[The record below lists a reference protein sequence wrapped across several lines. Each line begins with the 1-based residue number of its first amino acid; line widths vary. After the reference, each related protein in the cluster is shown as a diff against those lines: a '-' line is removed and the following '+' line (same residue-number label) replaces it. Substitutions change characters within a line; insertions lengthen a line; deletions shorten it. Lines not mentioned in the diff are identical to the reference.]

1 MENKYLSV
9 SEVAKALK
17 ISRIAVYKKVKK
29 GQLKAI
35 KIGKH
40 FAIPSKSMS
49 EIKYRTIK
57 VSDKA
62 RIRRAVRKTVR
73 EYGETLR
80 LLGKDNDQG

>member
-1 MENKYLSV
+1 MENKYLSI
-9 SEVAKALK
+9 SEVAKLLK

-29 GQLKAI
+29 GQIKAI

-40 FAIPSKSMS
+40 FAIPNKSIN
-49 EIKYRTIK
+49 EAKYRTLRGI
-57 VSDKA
+57 DRA

-80 LLGKDNDQG
+80 LLGRNND

>member
-1 MENKYLSV
+1 MENKYLSI
-9 SEVAKALK
+9 SEVAKLLK

-29 GQLKAI
+29 GHIKAI

-40 FAIPSKSMS
+40 FAIPSKSID
-49 EIKYRTIK
+49 EAKYRTLRAT
-57 VSDKA
+57 DKA

-80 LLGKDNDQG
+80 LLGRDHD